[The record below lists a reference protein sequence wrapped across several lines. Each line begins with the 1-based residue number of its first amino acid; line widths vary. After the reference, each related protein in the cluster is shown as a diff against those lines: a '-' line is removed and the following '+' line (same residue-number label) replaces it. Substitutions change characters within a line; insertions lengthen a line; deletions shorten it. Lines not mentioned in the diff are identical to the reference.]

1 MAKRNTTLTH
11 ADMRAALS
19 VVPEFAESQLDTE
32 NILCTEKASSTL
44 Q

>member
-19 VVPEFAESQLDTE
+19 VVPE

-44 Q
+44 R